1 VCCCTPTRPTSCGA
15 SVASSVFRRTA
26 YLVGRRV
33 EAARRLLLDGAP
45 IAAVAAAV
53 GFHD

>member
-1 VCCCTPTRPTSCGA
+1 
-15 SVASSVFRRTA
+15 
-26 YLVGRRV
+26 V